1 MVEFKQLNLKKDQEV
16 VVETAKGKFFAI
28 FNKLSQNG
36 ARLDVVNVKDE
47 NSKPYGA
54 FKYFFKRDVI
64 SIKTIDEGYET
75 PPSSPTHGGPQAQAL
90 QLTPPQLA
98 IISNALTNFTYIQQ
112 ADSNYFQAL
121 EDISKQFVIGISA
134 DCCRGR

>member
-1 MVEFKQLNLKKDQEV
+1 MIEFKQLNLKKDQEI
-16 VVETAKGKFFAI
+16 VVETSKGKFIAI

-47 NSKPYGA
+47 NGKPFGA
-54 FKYFFKRDVI
+54 FKYFFERDVI
-64 SIKTIDEGYET
+64 SVTTIGEGYET
-75 PPSSPTHGGPQAQAL
+75 PPASPTHASLPHE
-90 QLTPPQLA
+90 LTPPQLA

>member
-1 MVEFKQLNLKKDQEV
+1 MIEFKQLNLKKDQEI
-16 VVETAKGKFFAI
+16 VVENSQGRKFIAI

-36 ARLDVVNVKDE
+36 ERLDVVNVKDE
-47 NSKPYGA
+47 NNKPFGA
-54 FKYFFKRDVI
+54 FKYFFERDVI
-64 SIKTIDEGYET
+64 SVTTIDEGYET
-75 PPSSPTHGGPQAQAL
+75 PPASPTHAL
-90 QLTPPQLA
+90 HLSPPQLA
-98 IISNALTNFTYIQQ
+98 IINNALTNFTYIQQ